1 MNSDLLFCVLRF
13 DFYVFHFALRFVFFG
28 LLGGDKVCSIA
39 VFLFLDV
46 RVLVTERYN
55 DLVCIQ

>member
-1 MNSDLLFCVLRF
+1 MFCVLISMF
-13 DFYVFHFALRFVFFG
+13 SISRFVSFFV